1 MNEIKPSQ
9 SIGIRKSLVD
19 GPEKYPVK
27 QNILVTLCQSV
38 AL

>member
-19 GPEKYPVK
+19 GPEKVSGK
-27 QNILVTLCQSV
+27 ANILVTLCRSV